1 MNEKYNG
8 WANRDTWLV
17 ALWIDNDRHN
27 YEWAKRHAHKLL
39 KMNKNQLL
47 TTLNTH
53 LKIEDSVNWSKVN
66 VTEIKR
72 AIKENIEE

>member
-1 MNEKYNG
+1 
-8 WANRDTWLV
+8 
-17 ALWIDNDRHN
+17 
-27 YEWAKRHAHKLL
+27 LL